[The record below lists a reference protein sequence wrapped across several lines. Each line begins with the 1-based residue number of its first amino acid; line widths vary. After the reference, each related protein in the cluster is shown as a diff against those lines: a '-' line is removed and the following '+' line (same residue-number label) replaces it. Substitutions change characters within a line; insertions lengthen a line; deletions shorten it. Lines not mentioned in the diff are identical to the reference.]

1 MICYV
6 AWHLY
11 LYLYFH
17 FEFIELTLALAY
29 AFALALSKYRKVMG
43 KNLDRTNN
51 VPNKNNNEPGK
62 N

>member
-1 MICYV
+1 MLHGTCTCTCIFI
-6 AWHLY
+6 LNS
-11 LYLYFH
+11 
-17 FEFIELTLALAY
+17 IELTLALAY

-43 KNLDRTNN
+43 KSLDRTNN